1 MRIIA
6 LQILFVLLSALSI
19 RAEVLTGSCG
29 TCCTYS
35 YDTET
40 RVLTISGT
48 GELELLPKEGLTK
61 NYGAIVDK
69 VVITYGITSIAASA
83 IANLKAFSEITI
95 PETVRSIGG
104 KNFYSTKMTR
114 LNIPSIGWWCGLEL
128 NGQYSIPFNNSNSPI
143 TSVFVDNGEGYS
155 EITDIVIPQ
164 DCKEIKNYQFY
175 RFRNIKSVDLAN
187 VQIVNPNAFSGCT
200 ALREV
205 KANDKIA
212 MYTGAFSTCTSLSEV
227 RLYGNE
233 MSTIYNSLPADN
245 ADLRIIVP
253 QSILQNY
260 LGEKSWASYKFQCL
274 EDNAQ
279 SLSFVASADVEGDNL
294 LYQNAGSW
302 KCNSLVI
309 TDGQPF
315 FAPVD
320 FTATRATYDRGV
332 GNVWGTLC
340 LPFDVVASGDVSL
353 YTHGEISNGV
363 LTLTSTQTLLAG
375 QPAIYNICS
384 GKPLSFTVSDA
395 SIKANVA
402 PATIESGI
410 RLVGAFER
418 TTVSDQNAYYVKS
431 NQFWRCAEDGSF
443 NVSPYRAYFTVA
455 NASSP
460 SFSIAI
466 DPNDPTAIDELLAG
480 DEAPLGY
487 YDTMGRRH
495 AKPLKG
501 LNVVKYRNGKSAKIQ
516 IM

>member
-29 TCCTYS
+29 TSCTYS

-48 GELELLPKEGLTK
+48 GEVSTIISGELLGVK
-61 NYGAIVDK
+61 D
-69 VVITYGITSIAASA
+69 VVIEEGITVISDNVFESCLSMVSISLPSTLTA
-83 IANLKAFSEITI
+83 
-95 PETVRSIGG
+95 IGG
-104 KNFYSTKMTR
+104 QNFYSTNMSSMYIADIASWCKVNMTSYLSAP
-114 LNIPSIGWWCGLEL
+114 LNKATGETHL
-128 NGQYSIPFNNSNSPI
+128 
-143 TSVFVDNGEGYS
+143 FVKENEGYTEVEHLVFPTEVM
-155 EITDIVIPQ
+155 EISQ
-164 DCKEIKNYQFY
+164 FLFRNCK
-175 RFRNIKSVDLAN
+175 NIKSIEIFSASEIGTGSFSSCSALTN
-187 VQIVNPNAFSGCT
+187 VLIRCNTKLGRSSFERCNNLVS
-200 ALREV
+200 V
-205 KANDKIA
+205 KMLDES
-212 MYTGAFSTCTSLSEV
+212 MSTMVGEAFSTIEQTSQ
-227 RLYGNE
+227 
-233 MSTIYNSLPADN
+233 
-245 ADLRIIVP
+245 LRIYVP
-253 QSILQNY
+253 KTQ
-260 LGEKSWASYKFQCL
+260 LGEYLSDNYWATYKFHAI
-274 EDNAQ
+274 EDNGGYLTFAKEDDKK
-279 SLSFVASADVEGDNL
+279 SNNL
-294 LYQNAGSW
+294 LYPNNRGAWQ
-302 KCNSLVI
+302 CRSLVI

-315 FAPVD
+315 YAPVD

-340 LPFDVVASGDVSL
+340 LPFDVVASDDVSL
-353 YTHGEISNGV
+353 YTQGEISNGV
-363 LTLTSTQTLLAG
+363 LTLTSTKTLLAG

-431 NQFWRCAEDGSF
+431 NQFWRCAEGGSF

-466 DPNDPTAIDELLAG
+466 DPNDPTAINELLAG